1 MFSGTLAKFALAL
14 LQAFVNS
21 LRSFMNRIVPMA
33 IVVVALGFLAGCE
46 PYDSKPPKK
55 AGGGWHPPKPVEPS
69 PQSLEE
75 QKPKPEPAP
84 KPPKEEAPSGPAV
97 PEQPKQVGELPYAKA
112 VAGKPGFVT
121 SPYDPYKGY
130 IDVRGFPPGTEVK
143 DPYSGKTFLVP
154 PF

>member
-1 MFSGTLAKFALAL
+1 
-14 LQAFVNS
+14 
-21 LRSFMNRIVPMA
+21 MNRIVLMA
-33 IVVVALGFLAGCE
+33 VVVAVFGFLGGCE
-46 PYDSKPPKK
+46 PYDSKPPKR
-55 AGGGWHPPKPVEPS
+55 AGGGWHPPKPIENSQPVDE
-69 PQSLEE
+69 
-75 QKPKPEPAP
+75 PKPEPTS
-84 KPPKEEAPSGPAV
+84 KPTTQEPIPPGPAV
-97 PEQPKQVGELPYAKA
+97 PEPPKQVGELPYAKA

>member
-1 MFSGTLAKFALAL
+1 MNRNVLPAVLALA
-14 LQAFVNS
+14 F
-21 LRSFMNRIVPMA
+21 
-33 IVVVALGFLAGCE
+33 GFLAGCE

-55 AGGGWHPPKPVEPS
+55 NGGGWHPPKPTEPV
-69 PQSLEE
+69 PAPEE
-75 QKPKPEPAP
+75 PKPEP
-84 KPPKEEAPSGPAV
+84 KPTTQETPTPTGPAV

-112 VAGKPGFVT
+112 VPGKPGFVT

>member
-1 MFSGTLAKFALAL
+1 
-14 LQAFVNS
+14 
-21 LRSFMNRIVPMA
+21 MNRLVIS
-33 IVVVALGFLAGCE
+33 ALIIAVFGFVAGCE
-46 PYDSKPPKK
+46 PYDPKPPKK

-69 PQSLEE
+69 GPVDE
-75 QKPKPEPAP
+75 PNRPEPTP
-84 KPPKEEAPSGPAV
+84 KPPKDEPPTPSGPAV

>member
-1 MFSGTLAKFALAL
+1 
-14 LQAFVNS
+14 
-21 LRSFMNRIVPMA
+21 MNRVA
-33 IVVVALGFLAGCE
+33 IPAVIIATFGLIAGCE
-46 PYDSKPPKK
+46 PYDPKPPKK

-69 PQSLEE
+69 IPVDEPNRPE
-75 QKPKPEPAP
+75 Q
-84 KPPKEEAPSGPAV
+84 PPKVTSQEPPTPAGPAV
-97 PEQPKQVGELPYAKA
+97 PEPPKPVGELPYAKA